1 MSAYGNSKEEYYKST
16 YDIELNPKS
25 EEEFA
30 CQIGKL
36 RRAKDIDISYRA
48 INSAIIIIYIFEV
61 FICWN
66 GPQWVS
72 DWSKNFFGSAPNYLW
87 GILFLTFIVLCW
99 LFNKY
104 GLIHRLDSLKKI
116 YGRAYYFY
124 IGNSHMEGNF
134 RPP

>member
-16 YDIELNPKS
+16 YDIELNPES

-36 RRAKDIDISYRA
+36 RRAKDIDISYQA
-48 INSAIIIIYIFEV
+48 INSAIITIYIFEV

-66 GPQWVS
+66 SPQWLS
-72 DWSKNFFGSAPNYLW
+72 DWCENFFGSAPAYLW
-87 GILFLTFIVLCW
+87 GISFLTFILLCF

-104 GLIHRLDSLKKI
+104 GLINRLVALKQI
-116 YGRAYYFY
+116 YGLAYYFTLVADY
-124 IGNSHMEGNF
+124 KIFFSL
-134 RPP
+134 